1 MTRSATRPHV
11 PIDPVIAAC
20 ICVLVLRYPWLAIG
34 LALPDLAA
42 RYRNAISR
50 RRELSRAEF
59 DPLVVARVIQV
70 GLAGGL
76 PLTAALSL
84 AVGEVGQLVAGELTA
99 TLRTARRAGMSSA
112 MATST
117 ASFMR
122 PLFGRIALA
131 QASGAPM
138 YEAVSAY
145 LTDGRA
151 ARRGKALEQVRR
163 LPVAL
168 MVPLGLLILPG
179 FVVLFVGPIVLN
191 SLVDLSRSLP

>member
-1 MTRSATRPHV
+1 MTWYAKRLTGPV
-11 PIDPVIAAC
+11 DPLVAG
-20 ICVLVLRYPWLAIG
+20 CVVALVLRYPWMAGALLMPG
-34 LALPDLAA
+34 LAG
-42 RYRNAISR
+42 RYRNMRSR
-50 RRELSRAEF
+50 RLEESRAAF
-59 DPLVVARVIQV
+59 DPLVVARVVQV

-76 PLTAALSL
+76 PLTAGLTL
-84 AVGEVGQLVAGELTA
+84 AIGEVGQLVAGELTA
-99 TLRTARRAGMSSA
+99 TLRTARREGMSSA
-112 MATST
+112 MAAST
-117 ASFMR
+117 GPLMR

-138 YEAVSAY
+138 HEAVAAY
-145 LTDGRA
+145 LVDGRA

-191 SLVDLSRSLP
+191 SLMDLSRSLP

>member
-1 MTRSATRPHV
+1 M
-11 PIDPVIAAC
+11 PVVTAFC
-20 ICVLVLRYPWLAIG
+20 
-34 LALPDLAA
+34 
-42 RYRNAISR
+42 RNVKSR
-50 RRELSRAEF
+50 RLEQSRAAF
-59 DPLVVARVIQV
+59 DPLVVARVVQV

-76 PLTAALSL
+76 PLTAGLTL
-84 AVGEVGQLVAGELTA
+84 AVGEVGHLVAGELTA
-99 TLRTARRAGMSSA
+99 TLRTARREGMSSA
-112 MATST
+112 MAAST
-117 ASFMR
+117 GPLMR

-138 YEAVSAY
+138 NEAVTAF
-145 LTDGRA
+145 LADGRA

-191 SLVDLSRSLP
+191 SLLDLSRSLP

>member
-1 MTRSATRPHV
+1 MTRVPRRWTRQA
-11 PIDPVIAAC
+11 DPLLGAC
-20 ICVLVLRYPWLAIG
+20 VVALGLRYPWTAI
-34 LALPDLAA
+34 ALPLPVLAG
-42 RYRNAISR
+42 RYKTLRSR
-50 RRELSRAEF
+50 RREQYRATS
-59 DPLVVARVIQV
+59 DPLVVARVVQV

-76 PLTAALSL
+76 PLTACMAL

-99 TLRTARRAGMSSA
+99 TLRTAQREGMSSA
-112 MATST
+112 MAAST
-117 ASFMR
+117 GPLMR
-122 PLFGRIALA
+122 PLFSRITLA

-138 YEAVSAY
+138 HEVVAAY
-145 LTDGRA
+145 LADGRA

-191 SLVDLSRSLP
+191 SLLDLSRSLP

>member
-1 MTRSATRPHV
+1 MIWHTNRLIGPF
-11 PIDPVIAAC
+11 DPLGAG
-20 ICVLVLRYPWLAIG
+20 CVVALVVRYPWMTAALAMPVVG
-34 LALPDLAA
+34 GW
-42 RYRNAISR
+42 YRKVRSR
-50 RRELSRAEF
+50 RLEQSRAAF
-59 DPLVVARVIQV
+59 DPLVVARVVQV

-76 PLTAALSL
+76 PLTAGLML

-99 TLRTARRAGMSSA
+99 TLRTARREGMSSA
-112 MATST
+112 MAAST
-117 ASFMR
+117 GPLMR

-138 YEAVSAY
+138 HEAVAAY
-145 LTDGRA
+145 LADGRA

-191 SLVDLSRSLP
+191 SLLDLSRSLP

>member
-1 MTRSATRPHV
+1 MTLSATRWSGPV
-11 PIDPVIAAC
+11 DPLMTAC
-20 ICVLVLRYPWLAIG
+20 AGALVLRYPWLAIG
-34 LALPDLAA
+34 LALPDLAG
-42 RYRNAISR
+42 RYRKVSSR
-50 RRELSRAEF
+50 QREQSRAEF
-59 DPLVVARVIQV
+59 DPLIVARVIQV

-76 PLTAALSL
+76 PLTAALNL

-99 TLRTARRAGMSSA
+99 TLRTARREGMSSA

-117 ASFMR
+117 VPFMR
-122 PLFGRIALA
+122 PLFGRIALS

-138 YEAVSAY
+138 HEAVSAY

>member
-1 MTRSATRPHV
+1 MIGSRLRRRGSV
-11 PIDPVIAAC
+11 DPLVTAGVVA
-20 ICVLVLRYPWLAIG
+20 LVLRYPWLAIG
-34 LALPDLAA
+34 LALPDLAGW
-42 RYRNAISR
+42 YRRAAFR
-50 RRELSRAEF
+50 RRQQSRAEV

-70 GLAGGL
+70 SLAGGL

-99 TLRTARRAGMSSA
+99 TLRAARRAGMASA
-112 MATST
+112 MANST
-117 ASFMR
+117 ASFLR

-138 YEAVSAY
+138 HEAVSGY
-145 LTDGRA
+145 LIDGRA
-151 ARRGKALEQVRR
+151 AHRGKALEQVRR

-191 SLVDLSRSLP
+191 SLLDLSRSLP

>member
-1 MTRSATRPHV
+1 MIRSATRWSGSV
-11 PIDPVIAAC
+11 DPLVSAC
-20 ICVLVLRYPWLAIG
+20 VGALVLRYPWLSIG
-34 LALPDLAA
+34 LALPDLAG
-42 RYRNAISR
+42 RYRKARSR
-50 RRELSRAEF
+50 RREQSRAEF

-99 TLRTARRAGMSSA
+99 TLRTARREGMSSA

-138 YEAVSAY
+138 HEAVSAY

-191 SLVDLSRSLP
+191 SLMDLSRSLP

>member
-1 MTRSATRPHV
+1 MIRSQLRRSGPL
-11 PIDPVIAAC
+11 DPLVTV
-20 ICVLVLRYPWLAIG
+20 CVGALVLRYPWLAIG
-34 LALPDLAA
+34 LVLPNLTKRHRKASA
-42 RYRNAISR
+42 R
-50 RRELSRAEF
+50 RREQSRAEF

-70 GLAGGL
+70 SLAGGL
-76 PLTAALSL
+76 PLTAALTL
-84 AVGEVGQLVAGELTA
+84 AVGEVGQLVAAELTA
-99 TLRTARRAGMSSA
+99 TIRTARRVGMASA

-138 YEAVSAY
+138 HEAVSGY
-145 LTDGRA
+145 LIDGRA

-179 FVVLFVGPIVLN
+179 FVVFFVGPIVLT

>member
-1 MTRSATRPHV
+1 MTRSAKRWSKPV
-11 PIDPVIAAC
+11 DPLVAG
-20 ICVLVLRYPWLAIG
+20 CVVALVLRYPWMAI
-34 LALPDLAA
+34 APAMPDLAR
-42 RYRNAISR
+42 RYRKASWR
-50 RRELSRAEF
+50 RREQSRAEF
-59 DPLVVARVIQV
+59 DPLVVARVIHV

-76 PLTAALSL
+76 PLPAALTL

-99 TLRTARRAGMSSA
+99 TLRTARREGMSSA

-117 ASFMR
+117 APLMR

-138 YEAVSAY
+138 HEAVAAY
-145 LTDGRA
+145 LADGRA

-163 LPVAL
+163 LPVTL

>member
-1 MTRSATRPHV
+1 MTRSATLWSGQV
-11 PIDPVIAAC
+11 DPLAAG
-20 ICVLVLRYPWLAIG
+20 CVVALLLRYPSLAMA
-34 LALPDLAA
+34 LAMPALAGRCRKA
-42 RYRNAISR
+42 SSR
-50 RRELSRAEF
+50 RREQSRAEF
-59 DPLVVARVIQV
+59 DPLVVARVIHV

-76 PLTAALSL
+76 PLTAALTL

-99 TLRTARRAGMSSA
+99 TLRTARREGMSSA

-117 ASFMR
+117 APFMR

-138 YEAVSAY
+138 NEAVSAY
-145 LTDGRA
+145 LADGRA

-191 SLVDLSRSLP
+191 SIVDLSRSLP

>member
-1 MTRSATRPHV
+1 MNRGLRRTGPV
-11 PIDPVIAAC
+11 DPLVAGWVVA
-20 ICVLVLRYPWLAIG
+20 LVLRFPWTAAA
-34 LALPDLAA
+34 LALPALTE
-42 RYRNAISR
+42 RYRKLSSR
-50 RRELSRAEF
+50 RFERRRAEF
-59 DPLVVARVIQV
+59 DPLVVARVVQV
-70 GLAGGL
+70 SLAGGL
-76 PLTAALSL
+76 PLTAALNL

-99 TLRTARRAGMSSA
+99 TLRTARREGMSSA
-112 MATST
+112 LATSDGPL
-117 ASFMR
+117 MR

-138 YEAVSAY
+138 HEAVSAF
-145 LTDGRA
+145 LADGRA

>member
-1 MTRSATRPHV
+1 MTRSTTRWKGPA
-11 PIDPVIAAC
+11 DPLLAG
-20 ICVLVLRYPWLAIG
+20 CVVALVLRYPWMAIG
-34 LALPDLAA
+34 LAMPDLVRRHRKA
-42 RYRNAISR
+42 RSR
-50 RRELSRAEF
+50 RREQSRAEF
-59 DPLVVARVIQV
+59 DPLVVARVIHV

-99 TLRTARRAGMSSA
+99 TLRTARREGMSSA

-117 ASFMR
+117 APFMR
-122 PLFGRIALA
+122 PLFGRIVLA

-138 YEAVSAY
+138 QEAVSAY
-145 LTDGRA
+145 LADGRA

>member
-1 MTRSATRPHV
+1 MTRSATRWRGPA
-11 PIDPVIAAC
+11 DPLVAAC
-20 ICVLVLRYPWLAIG
+20 VVALVLRYPWMAIP
-34 LALPDLAA
+34 LVMPDLAG
-42 RYRNAISR
+42 RYQKASSR
-50 RRELSRAEF
+50 RREQSRAEF
-59 DPLVVARVIQV
+59 DPLVVARVIHV
-70 GLAGGL
+70 SLAGGL
-76 PLTAALSL
+76 PLTAALTL

-99 TLRTARRAGMSSA
+99 TLRTARREGMSSA
-112 MATST
+112 LAAST
-117 ASFMR
+117 VPLMR
-122 PLFGRIALA
+122 PLFGRITLA

-138 YEAVSAY
+138 HDAVSAY
-145 LTDGRA
+145 LADGRA

>member
-1 MTRSATRPHV
+1 MRGSGLV
-11 PIDPVIAAC
+11 DPLVAG
-20 ICVLVLRYPWLAIG
+20 CVVAIVVRYPWLATVLVVPG
-34 LALPDLAA
+34 LAGRHQRRKSARLEQRRAA
-42 RYRNAISR
+42 S
-50 RRELSRAEF
+50 
-59 DPLVVARVIQV
+59 DCLVVARVVQV

-76 PLTAALSL
+76 PLTSGLTL
-84 AVGEVGQLVAGELTA
+84 AIREVGQVVAGELTA
-99 TLRTARRAGMSSA
+99 TLRTARREGMSSA
-112 MATST
+112 MA
-117 ASFMR
+117 AADGLFMR

-138 YEAVSAY
+138 HEAVAAY
-145 LTDGRA
+145 LADGRA

-179 FVVLFVGPIVLN
+179 FIALFVGPIVLN

>member
-1 MTRSATRPHV
+1 MIWSATRWAGA
-11 PIDPVIAAC
+11 IDPLMAG
-20 ICVLVLRYPWLAIG
+20 CVVALVLRFPWTATALAMPV
-34 LALPDLAA
+34 LAG
-42 RYRNAISR
+42 RYRRVSSR
-50 RRELSRAEF
+50 RREQTRAEF
-59 DPLVVARVIQV
+59 DPLVVARVVQIA
-70 GLAGGL
+70 LAGGL
-76 PLTAALSL
+76 PLTAALGL
-84 AVGEVGQLVAGELTA
+84 AVGEVGQLVAAELTA
-99 TLRTARRAGMSSA
+99 TLRTARREGMASA
-112 MATST
+112 MATGNGPL
-117 ASFMR
+117 MR

-138 YEAVSAY
+138 HDAVSAF
-145 LTDGRA
+145 LADGRA

>member
-1 MTRSATRPHV
+1 MTPSATRWSG
-11 PIDPVIAAC
+11 PIDPLVTAC
-20 ICVLVLRYPWLAIG
+20 VGALVLRYPWLTIG
-34 LALPDLAA
+34 LALPDLVG
-42 RYRNAISR
+42 RYRKASSR
-50 RRELSRAEF
+50 RREQRRAKF

-76 PLTAALSL
+76 PLTAAMSL

-99 TLRTARRAGMSSA
+99 TLRTARREGMSSA

-117 ASFMR
+117 GSFMR

-138 YEAVSAY
+138 HEAVSAY

>member
-1 MTRSATRPHV
+1 MTRSATRWSGPV
-11 PIDPVIAAC
+11 DPLVAG
-20 ICVLVLRYPWLAIG
+20 CVVALVLRYPWMAI
-34 LALPDLAA
+34 APAMPDLAG
-42 RYRNAISR
+42 RYRKASWA
-50 RRELSRAEF
+50 RREQSRAEF
-59 DPLVVARVIQV
+59 DPIVVARVIHV

-76 PLTAALSL
+76 PLTAALTL

-99 TLRTARRAGMSSA
+99 TLRTARREGMSSA
-112 MATST
+112 LAAST
-117 ASFMR
+117 APFMR

-138 YEAVSAY
+138 HEAVSAY
-145 LTDGRA
+145 LADGRA

>member
-1 MTRSATRPHV
+1 MTRSPTSWGRPFDPLV
-11 PIDPVIAAC
+11 PAC
-20 ICVLVLRYPWLAIG
+20 VGALVLRYPWLAIG
-34 LALPDLAA
+34 LALPDLAG
-42 RYRNAISR
+42 RYRKASWR
-50 RRELSRAEF
+50 RREQRRAEF

-76 PLTAALSL
+76 PLTAALGL

-99 TLRTARRAGMSSA
+99 TLRTARRDGMSSA

-138 YEAVSAY
+138 HEAVSAF

-179 FVVLFVGPIVLN
+179 FIVLFVGPIGLN

>member
-1 MTRSATRPHV
+1 MTLPAMHPKPS
-11 PIDPVIAAC
+11 DPLMAAC
-20 ICVLVLRYPWLAIG
+20 VGALVVRYPWLAIG
-34 LALPDLAA
+34 LALPNLAG
-42 RYRNAISR
+42 RRRKAIGR
-50 RRELSRAEF
+50 RREQSRAEF
-59 DPLVVARVIQV
+59 DPLIVARVIQI

-76 PLTAALSL
+76 PLAAALGL
-84 AVGEVGQLVAGELTA
+84 AVGEVGQLVGAELTA
-99 TLRTARRAGMSSA
+99 TLRTARRVGMSAA

-117 ASFMR
+117 ATFMR

-138 YEAVSAY
+138 HEAVSAY
-145 LTDGRA
+145 LTEGRA
-151 ARRGKALEQVRR
+151 ARRGKALEKVRR

-179 FVVLFVGPIVLN
+179 FIVLFVGPIVLN